1 MKMNEIRDFFTSLGL
16 SPIWAIIIAIL
27 ISCLFNYDK
36 IKLLYTDVCCWT
48 AKKIGWC
55 KRSATKLKIEQVCS
69 DGFKS
74 IIQEVPE
81 LELPKINI
89 NWVSDGE
96 SKVQLN
102 DGEAIV
108 FLKYNPDNSQNIIN
122 ITSAY
127 VKETVLPIPKTYMS
141 SKVRNAI
148 DYTVIRKCLLE
159 MPQKHIIVN
168 NYIKENHEI
177 ITQNQAEIEK
187 VCNIDDAGL
196 MSRILFREY
205 IEWGNKIYGRNT
217 SEKYQREAA
226 DFLNFLYNITSRCYD
241 DNTQLQ
247 YISENIKVGVLLVAK
262 VETFAERGEEPY
274 VRRIKEGFAKGIRTF
289 YLLARNEKLDIV
301 LEVYSKLI
309 QTGNY
314 NLLNGPRVYKDSQGR
329 ENICYCIEVNSEGD
343 MAKTYSIINE
353 AMESGYVLEGVIT
366 AVYKNE
372 LLCLINNV
380 EVKIPR
386 DKITDIEDLKL
397 HYYFKVGTTIEF
409 IPKEIDKLGIVKGS
423 IIETNSNPQTMV
435 NNKFIVGSEVIAI
448 VDEAYDDYIKLRVK
462 DSEVNAI
469 AFRKNLTYSHYT
481 FLHHKFPVGA
491 EFPFIIIDIDYISN
505 KLYLQLANLE
515 DPWNKLHITVG
526 QTVMCKIFQKKD
538 NCIITEINEGVRA
551 ILPYTETSWFTSDF
565 QLSKS
570 WKNNDEIECRIKSI
584 NKDERIVIL
593 TIKSLESPYLTLYN
607 DLKESQYIVDA
618 QFVSSD
624 SNGIICTIQDKYRVF
639 IPQSETHIGSNYY
652 KIKRKDS
659 LKIKVKGISE
669 DKRSFIGTLK
679 PFIAHPMQWF
689 KDNYKEGV
697 ALSRLTIKSVNP
709 KSVLYDITYNKGQK
723 LLGLLPISEVTNL
736 CYITSVEDLF
746 KNKASFPLI
755 IKEIDMEQCVVKLS
769 LKKLLE
775 NNKGRVDSLN
785 FMNLYSAIVV
795 GSDAS
800 KHTVLI
806 IESVWIEG
814 VLTEEYNGNIGDRI
828 TVRAVSTREIPEFVI
843 VKH

>member
-1 MKMNEIRDFFTSLGL
+1 MNEIKDFFTSLGL
-16 SPIWAIIIAIL
+16 SPIWAVIIAIL
-27 ISCLFNYDK
+27 VYSLSNYDK
-36 IKLLYTDVCCWT
+36 VKLLYTDVCCWV
-48 AKKIGWC
+48 AQKIGWC

-89 NWVSDGE
+89 NWVSEGE
-96 SKVQLN
+96 NKVQLN
-102 DGEAIV
+102 NGEAIV

-159 MPQKHIIVN
+159 MPQKHITVN
-168 NYIKENHEI
+168 NYIKESHEI

-205 IEWGNKIYGRNT
+205 IEWGNKIFGRNT
-217 SEKYQREAA
+217 SEKYPKEAA
-226 DFLNFLYNITSRCYD
+226 EFLDFLYNITSRGYD

-262 VETFAERGEEPY
+262 IETFAEKGEVPY

-289 YLLARNEKLDIV
+289 YLLARNEKLEIV
-301 LEVYSKLI
+301 SEVYSKLI

-314 NLLNGPRVYKDSQGR
+314 NLLNGPKVYKDSQGR

-343 MAKTYSIINE
+343 MAQTYSQINE
-353 AMESGYVLEGVIT
+353 AIENSHALEGVIT
-366 AVYKNE
+366 SVHKNG
-372 LLCLINNV
+372 LSCLINNV

-386 DKITDIEDLKL
+386 EKITDIEDLKL
-397 HYYFKVGTTIEF
+397 HYYFKTGTTIEI
-409 IPKEIDKLGIVKGS
+409 IPIEIDKHGVVKGS
-423 IIETNSNPQTMV
+423 IIETNSNPKTMV
-435 NNKFIVGSEVIAI
+435 NNKFTVGSEVVAI

-481 FLHHKFPVGA
+481 FLHHKFPVGT

-515 DPWNKLHITVG
+515 DPWSKLNVTVG
-526 QTVMCKIFQKKD
+526 QTIICEIFQKKD

-551 ILPYTETSWFTSDF
+551 ILPYTETSWFSSDF
-565 QLSKS
+565 SFYKN
-570 WKNNDEIECRIKSI
+570 WKNNDKLECRIKCI

-593 TIKSLESPYLTLYN
+593 TTKPQESPYLTLYN
-607 DLKESQYIVDA
+607 ALKENQYIVDA

-624 SNGIICTIQDKYRVF
+624 SNGIICTIEDKYRVF

-652 KIKRKDS
+652 KIKRRDC
-659 LKIKVKGISE
+659 LKIKIKEISK
-669 DKRSFIGTLK
+669 DQRSFIGTLK
-679 PFIAHPMQWF
+679 PFVTHPMQWF
-689 KDNYKEGV
+689 KDNYKEGM
-697 ALSRLTIKSVNP
+697 ALSHLSIKSINS

-723 LLGLLPISEVTNL
+723 LLGLLPISEITNL
-736 CYITSVEDLF
+736 CYITSIEELF
-746 KNKASFPLI
+746 KDKVSFPLI

-775 NNKGRVDSLN
+775 NNKGRIDSLN
-785 FMNLYSAIVV
+785 YMNSYSAIVV
-795 GSDAS
+795 GRDAY
-800 KHTVLI
+800 KRTILI
-806 IESVWIEG
+806 IENVWVEG
-814 VLTEEYNGNIGDRI
+814 ILTESYNGNMGDRI
-828 TVRAVSTREIPEFVI
+828 TVRTVSTREIPEFTI
-843 VKH
+843 N

>member
-1 MKMNEIRDFFTSLGL
+1 MSEIKDFFTSLGL
-16 SPIWAIIIAIL
+16 SPTWAVIIAIL
-27 ISCLFNYDK
+27 AFCLLNYDK
-36 IKLLYTDVCCWT
+36 VKLLYTDICCWI
-48 AKKIGWC
+48 AQKIGWC

-74 IIQEVPE
+74 IVQEVPE

-89 NWVSDGE
+89 NWVSEGE
-96 SKVQLN
+96 NKVQLK

-108 FLKYNPDNSQNIIN
+108 FLKYNLDNSQNIVN

-159 MPQKHIIVN
+159 MPQKHIMVN
-168 NYIKENHEI
+168 NYIKESHEI

-205 IEWGNKIYGRNT
+205 IEWGNKIFGRNT
-217 SEKYQREAA
+217 SEKYQKEAA
-226 DFLNFLYNITSRCYD
+226 DFLDFLYNITSRGYD

-262 VETFAERGEEPY
+262 IETFAERGEEPY

-289 YLLARNEKLDIV
+289 YLLARNEKLEIV
-301 LEVYSKLI
+301 SEVYSKLI

-314 NLLNGPRVYKDSQGR
+314 NLLNGPKVYKDSQGR

-343 MAKTYSIINE
+343 MAKTYSLINE
-353 AMESGYVLEGVIT
+353 AMEGNHALEGVIT
-366 AVYKNE
+366 AVYKNGVS
-372 LLCLINNV
+372 CLINNV

-397 HYYFKVGTTIEF
+397 HYYFKVGTTIEI
-409 IPKEIDKLGIVKGS
+409 IPKEIDKHGIVKGS

-435 NNKFIVGSEVIAI
+435 NNKFTVGSEVIAI

-491 EFPFIIIDIDYISN
+491 EFLFTIIDIDYISN
-505 KLYLQLANLE
+505 KLYLQLTNLE
-515 DPWNKLHITVG
+515 DPWSKLNVVVG
-526 QTVMCKIFQKKD
+526 QTIICEIFQKKD
-538 NCIITEINEGVRA
+538 NCIITEINEGIRA
-551 ILPYTETSWFTSDF
+551 ILPFTETSWFASDF
-565 QLSKS
+565 SLAKNF
-570 WKNNDEIECRIKSI
+570 KNNDKLECRIKCI
-584 NKDERIVIL
+584 NKDERIIIL
-593 TIKSLESPYLTLYN
+593 TTKTQESPYADLYN

-624 SNGIICTIQDKYRVF
+624 SNGIICTIKDKYRVF

-659 LKIKVKGISE
+659 LKIEIKGISE

-679 PFIAHPMQWF
+679 PFIVHPMQWF
-689 KDNYKEGV
+689 KDNYKEGM
-697 ALSRLTIKSVNP
+697 ALSHLSIKSVNP

-736 CYITSVEDLF
+736 CYIASIEELF
-746 KNKASFPLI
+746 KNRVSFPLI

-775 NNKGRVDSLN
+775 NNKGRADSLN
-785 FMNLYSAIVV
+785 FMNSYSAIVV

-806 IESVWIEG
+806 IENVWIEG
-814 VLTEEYNGNIGDRI
+814 VLTEAYNGNMGDRI

-843 VKH
+843 D